1 MKHVQNHQNVASSR
15 LRTPANIR
23 VRCVCGRRGEGKKNG
38 RQVCGLLPKVLS
50 DDCLKHSAVACFL
63 KADGA
68 IICVPLPL
76 KRRRLG
82 GLPYGRIIAASR
94 ICRGFFIFGLG
105 SYVVHS
111 LTGAPRRKP
120 SGLLIPMCQSANL
133 RGVAHPLGGG
143 VIGFENRNH
152 IGVSTMSATHHQG
165 DSSPEEVLTA
175 ETVQAFLSHTLS
187 ADLSNDMAARL
198 RAASDT
204 AFGILYRVTEG
215 SYHARPWA
223 PQLTDNQRADLEA
236 FMRGVL
242 RVVSLESINR
252 DWRLRSGAG
261 YNEEE
266 ADDE

>member
-23 VRCVCGRRGEGKKNG
+23 ARCVCGRRGEGKKNG

-76 KRRRLG
+76 KRGRLG
-82 GLPYGRIIAASR
+82 GLRLGRIIAASR

-105 SYVVHS
+105 SCVLS
-111 LTGAPRRKP
+111 LTGVPRGKP
-120 SGLLIPMCQSANL
+120 SGLLIPESQSANL
-133 RGVAHPLGGG
+133 HGAPYPLGGG
-143 VIGFENRNH
+143 VVGFENRNDSGAH
-152 IGVSTMSATHHQG
+152 SMCTKHQG
-165 DSSPEEVLTA
+165 EGSPEEVLTA

-187 ADLSNDMAARL
+187 ADLSDDMAARL